1 MPKALPHRKPH
12 WRRLRWPLLIG
23 GSVGVILL
31 VAGTL
36 GYRVN
41 FSASEPIGL
50 WQVQAPSGPIHR
62 DDFVVFCAPV
72 PWFPFLEKGSCP
84 NGAKP
89 FLKAVAGVPGDRVE
103 VNHSGVMINGDSLQD
118 SALLPN
124 APHQDTQSFQWKD
137 SLVVPR
143 DRYWLYGTGWPQHS
157 FDSRYWGP
165 LPGSQILFIAR
176 PVLVWHSRH

>member
-1 MPKALPHRKPH
+1 MLKALPHHKAR
-12 WRRLRWPLLIG
+12 WRVLRGPLFIG

-31 VAGTL
+31 CAGTL

-41 FSASEPIGL
+41 FSASEPLGL

-72 PWFPFLEKGSCP
+72 PWSPFLEKGACP

-103 VNHSGVMINGDSLQD
+103 VTPSGVWIHGNLLQD
-118 SALLPN
+118 SAPLPQ
-124 APHQDTQSFQWKD
+124 ALHQDIQLPHWD
-137 SLVVPR
+137 GALVLPR
-143 DRYWLYGTGWPQHS
+143 DRYWLYGSGSPQHS

-176 PVLVWHSRH
+176 PVLVWHSHP

>member
-1 MPKALPHRKPH
+1 MLRALPQRKAK
-12 WRRLRWPLLIG
+12 WRMLRWPLLVG
-23 GSVGVILL
+23 GSISSLL
-31 VAGTL
+31 LLAGTL

-50 WQVQAPSGPIHR
+50 WQVRVPSGPIHR
-62 DDFVVFCAPV
+62 NDFTVFCAPV
-72 PWFPFLEKGSCP
+72 PWAPFLEKGACP

-103 VNHSGVMINGDSLQD
+103 ASSAGVWINGMRLHNSEPLQRSLHHD
-118 SALLPN
+118 IKLP
-124 APHQDTQSFQWKD
+124 QWHGTMV
-137 SLVVPR
+137 LPQ
-143 DRYWLYGTGWPQHS
+143 DRYWLYGTGWPRRS

-165 LPGSQILFIAR
+165 LPGAQILFMAR